1 MMRYYVESDGRVFL
15 VDRDGMLDLPSARE
29 IPFDLEE
36 VALLS
41 TSVPVT
47 FCVPHLPRH
56 PLEWPMKDDLAG
68 EPRAS
73 PLVRE
78 AVHATMPRVV
88 VEGVCLRGRDVLLV
102 KGSRGLNEGRW
113 SLPGGFLRFGETPA
127 QGVLREVEEEVGIPA
142 RLEGLLGIKGKQG
155 ATSRLQWVM
164 IFFRVSVDAE
174 PSPDPDEI
182 SEARFVPL
190 AEAVG
195 LVSDDLIREMLATLT
210 EDGCL

>member
-1 MMRYYVESDGRVFL
+1 MRYYVESDGRVFL
-15 VDRDGMLDLPSARE
+15 VDRDGILDLPDASE
-29 IPFDLEE
+29 IPFDLEK
-36 VALLS
+36 VAPLA

-47 FCVPHLPRH
+47 FCVPNLARH
-56 PLEWPMKDDLAG
+56 PVEWPMKDDLTR

-78 AVHATMPRVV
+78 TVHATMPRVV

-102 KGSRGLNEGRW
+102 KGSRGLNDGRW

-142 RLEGLLGIKGKQG
+142 RLEGLLGVKGKQG
-155 ATSRLQWVM
+155 LKGRLQWVM
-164 IFFRVSVDAE
+164 IFFRVSVEAE
-174 PSPDPDEI
+174 PSPDLDEI

-190 AEAVG
+190 GEATS
-195 LVSDDLIREMLATLT
+195 LVSDELIREMLSSLS
-210 EDGCL
+210 EGRCL